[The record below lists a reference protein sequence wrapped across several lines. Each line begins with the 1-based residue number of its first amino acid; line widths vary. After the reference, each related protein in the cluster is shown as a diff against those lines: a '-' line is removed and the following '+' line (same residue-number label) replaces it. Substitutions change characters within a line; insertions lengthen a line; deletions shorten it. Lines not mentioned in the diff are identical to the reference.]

1 MLVRR
6 GFRAAADRGC
16 RLRDSR
22 RHNGWLCDERLCGAG
37 WLVGD
42 DFWTDGHAAFW
53 RRPDIADIGA
63 AYEAAWQAREDGKLP
78 KKEARDFG
86 LLFDAD
92 RVFDLYWKPVLAEL
106 EKRIGYAGSDV
117 SG

>member
-1 MLVRR
+1 M
-6 GFRAAADRGC
+6 
-16 RLRDSR
+16 S
-22 RHNGWLCDERLCGAG
+22 ELCGAG
-37 WLVGD
+37 WLVSAT

-92 RVFDLYWKPVLAEL
+92 RVFDLYWRPVLAEL